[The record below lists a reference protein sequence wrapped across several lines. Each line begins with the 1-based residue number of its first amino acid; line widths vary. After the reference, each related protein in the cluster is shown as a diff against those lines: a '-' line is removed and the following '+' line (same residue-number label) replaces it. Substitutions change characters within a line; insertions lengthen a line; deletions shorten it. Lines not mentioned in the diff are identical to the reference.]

1 MSTKRIPIH
10 RPIRAQIPL
19 EALDL
24 FCEMK
29 NVKCTCPPIDWKG
42 KYWERHE
49 CPGANAGGAYTRDTT
64 LALADHPKPSRPMPL
79 PGGVVCGSAVAAE

>member
-24 FCEMK
+24 FREMK
-29 NVKCTCPPIDWKG
+29 NVGCACPPIDSKG
-42 KYWERHE
+42 WYWERQE
-49 CPGANAGGAYTRDTT
+49 CHGCERWWALHSR
-64 LALADHPKPSRPMPL
+64 LAQI
-79 PGGVVCGSAVAAE
+79 